1 MEMVSWNRG
10 SQLDPM
16 MVSKTAYTID
26 DLQQL
31 CMEGE
36 TDRHEQLDI
45 LS

>member
-10 SQLDPM
+10 SQMDP

-26 DLQQL
+26 DLEQL
-31 CMEGE
+31 CMKGE
-36 TDRHEQLDI
+36 TDRHEQLGI